1 MTDVQLV
8 GIAGTVFICTVMLVF
23 AIALSAHDIVKAID
37 RSTDS
42 MSDCLDEPAEP
53 LGEAVEWET
62 EDGLMRT
69 TDKKTAISWSSHF
82 TMRVVRRAP
91 IKETTP

>member
-1 MTDVQLV
+1 M
-8 GIAGTVFICTVMLVF
+8 A
-23 AIALSAHDIVKAID
+23 
-37 RSTDS
+37 DS
-42 MSDCLDEPAEP
+42 LDEPEEP

-69 TDKKTAISWSSHF
+69 TDRKTAISWSSHF